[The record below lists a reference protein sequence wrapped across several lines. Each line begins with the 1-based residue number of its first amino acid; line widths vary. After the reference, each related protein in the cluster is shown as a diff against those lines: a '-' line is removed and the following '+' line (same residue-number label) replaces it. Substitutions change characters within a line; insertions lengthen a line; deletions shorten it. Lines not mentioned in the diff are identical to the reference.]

1 MGSMSFT
8 QFLFSFEGRISR
20 SAYWLKFN
28 LPVLGIYIL
37 MSFIVSTLA
46 PAMDAY
52 GTPLEKPGAAYL
64 TVVAIFALFALA
76 LLWPSLAVAA
86 KRWHDRDKSG
96 WWTLISFIPIIGGF
110 WMLIECGFLKG
121 TEGPN
126 RFGADPLG
134 SGGGYQQ
141 PVMEPQL

>member
-28 LPVLGIYIL
+28 LPVMVIYIVL
-37 MSFIVSTLA
+37 SVLISMTG
-46 PAMDAY
+46 PATDAY
-52 GTPLEKPGAAYL
+52 GMPIEEAGPLF
-64 TVVAIFALFALA
+64 TVMTVIFLVFALA
-76 LLWPSLAVAA
+76 VLWPSLAVAA

-96 WWTLISFIPIIGGF
+96 WWTLITFVPLIGGL

-121 TEGPN
+121 TDGAN
-126 RFGADPLG
+126 RFGNDPLQAGG
-134 SGGGYQQ
+134 SYQ
-141 PVMEPQL
+141 PAMEPQV